1 MKMTERAALAVE
13 NRRTGCNCCQ
23 AVLLAYADEV
33 GLTEEQLMQL
43 GRAFAVGMGGM
54 QATCGALIGAG
65 MILGLK
71 GGAPAQARRLHEV
84 FKNACGAT
92 ICRELKGVST
102 GQVLCSCEDCVEKA
116 VLALETL

>member
-23 AVLLAYADEV
+23 AVLLAYADKV

-54 QATCGALIGAG
+54 EATCGALIGAG

-71 GGAPAQARRLHEV
+71 GGSPALARRLHENFNV
-84 FKNACGAT
+84 SCGAT
-92 ICRELKGVST
+92 ICRELKGIDT
-102 GQVLCSCEDCVEKA
+102 GKVLAPCEECVKNA
-116 VLALETL
+116 VLSLETL